1 MLETE
6 RSYVKDLESAVQ
18 CFLIP
23 MRRDPDQVP
32 PPLLAHTDVL
42 FGNVEEILAFHK
54 SIFLKVSADKSA
66 ENTPNAPKIFRPI
79 CLPKPKSLR
88 FSKKSSLWVSVF
100 RGCAVSATTIGTRLI
115 FTKKSDIAKSF
126 FIYIFHQEMAQ
137 WLQKS

>member
-54 SIFLKVSADKSA
+54 SIFLKVSG
-66 ENTPNAPKIFRPI
+66 
-79 CLPKPKSLR
+79 L
-88 FSKKSSLWVSVF
+88 
-100 RGCAVSATTIGTRLI
+100 
-115 FTKKSDIAKSF
+115 
-126 FIYIFHQEMAQ
+126 
-137 WLQKS
+137 

>member
-54 SIFLKVSADKSA
+54 SIFLKVSSYYGL
-66 ENTPNAPKIFRPI
+66 N
-79 CLPKPKSLR
+79 
-88 FSKKSSLWVSVF
+88 
-100 RGCAVSATTIGTRLI
+100 RLNP
-115 FTKKSDIAKSF
+115 
-126 FIYIFHQEMAQ
+126 
-137 WLQKS
+137 

>member
-1 MLETE
+1 MAELLETE

-32 PPLLAHTDVL
+32 PPLLGHTDVL

-54 SIFLKVSADKSA
+54 SIFLKVSA
-66 ENTPNAPKIFRPI
+66 
-79 CLPKPKSLR
+79 
-88 FSKKSSLWVSVF
+88 VY
-100 RGCAVSATTIGTRLI
+100 GCAVSANAIGTRLI
-115 FTKKSDIAKSF
+115 FTKKSNIDKSF
-126 FIYIFHQEMAQ
+126 FIYLSSKVQLISKCLFGIFNSPKKTERPLEMAQ

>member
-54 SIFLKVSADKSA
+54 SIFLKVSGLWLFSRTTMDTRRLNPYFFKYLGLGFK
-66 ENTPNAPKIFRPI
+66 EMLVDYWNT
-79 CLPKPKSLR
+79 
-88 FSKKSSLWVSVF
+88 
-100 RGCAVSATTIGTRLI
+100 
-115 FTKKSDIAKSF
+115 
-126 FIYIFHQEMAQ
+126 
-137 WLQKS
+137 

>member
-54 SIFLKVSADKSA
+54 SIFLKVSGLWLCSRTMDTRRL
-66 ENTPNAPKIFRPI
+66 NPYFFVGQIQIPI
-79 CLPKPKSLR
+79 LNRYLGFGFKEIMVDYWK
-88 FSKKSSLWVSVF
+88 
-100 RGCAVSATTIGTRLI
+100 T
-115 FTKKSDIAKSF
+115 
-126 FIYIFHQEMAQ
+126 
-137 WLQKS
+137 